1 MDPHRAERVAEALR
15 AELEEMVNFE
25 LEDPR
30 IGSVSVT
37 EVLISPDSRKAQA
50 RVRLE
55 GDPEQQAEALAAL
68 EHARH
73 FLRHQLA
80 ERLQLFK
87 TPDLHF
93 ESDLPTGLGP
103 RTAHLLKRM
112 KKGRPKD

>member
-15 AELEEMVNFE
+15 AELEELINFE

-30 IGSVSVT
+30 IGSVAVT
-37 EVLISPDSRKAQA
+37 EVLVAPDARKAQV

-55 GDPEQQAEALAAL
+55 GSPDEQREAISAL
-68 EHARH
+68 ERARH

-93 ESDLPTGLGP
+93 EADLAPDLGLK
-103 RTAHLLKRM
+103 ASHLLKRIR
-112 KKGRPKD
+112 KGRPKG